1 MTSVRADLRAPIEI
15 YTGKLA
21 ETFIVALQRND
32 VSEIHS
38 LISQAEFPVLAIWLS
53 KYRPKPTPKID
64 TVSAW

>member
-1 MTSVRADLRAPIEI
+1 MTSVCADLRAPIEI

-53 KYRPKPTPKID
+53 KYRPKPTPKIE